1 MLFITGASG
10 SGKSVLLRL
19 AMGLLRPD
27 EGQIFVLGRELSSL
41 EEDEILTIRS
51 EGLGMV
57 FQEEA
62 LFTGMDVYH
71 NDAFA
76 CRSTIGQLT
85 RSMQRYV
92 RFWASLAL
100 NTIWRKRSLSFQA
113 G

>member
-71 NDAFA
+71 NAAYRLEEHDWPADKVDAA
-76 CRSTIGQLT
+76 
-85 RSMQRYV
+85 V
-92 RFWASLAL
+92 REILGFVGLEHDL
-100 NTIWRKRSLSFQA
+100 EERGL
-113 G
+113 